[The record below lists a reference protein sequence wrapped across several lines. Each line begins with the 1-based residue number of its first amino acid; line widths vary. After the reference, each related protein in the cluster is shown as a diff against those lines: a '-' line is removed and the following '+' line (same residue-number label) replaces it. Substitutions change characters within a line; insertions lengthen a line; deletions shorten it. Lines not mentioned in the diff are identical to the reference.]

1 MNNDVLDAAH
11 AIWSQR
17 YSGADV
23 VLAAGSI
30 VRGEATAYSDLDLVV
45 VYSKLPCAY
54 RESFSF
60 HGLPVEAFVHDPET
74 LESNVP
80 GLYLAGAIL
89 TGKETGRIFI
99 ENSRHHARQIARS
112 IAERVSS
119 VHA

>member
-45 VYSKLPCAY
+45 VVTCTI
-54 RESFSF
+54 
-60 HGLPVEAFVHDPET
+60 PEVTRIYETTFLT
-74 LESNVP
+74 LVDT
-80 GLYLAGAIL
+80 AIAPAL
-89 TGKETGRIFI
+89 GG
-99 ENSRHHARQIARS
+99 
-112 IAERVSS
+112 
-119 VHA
+119 